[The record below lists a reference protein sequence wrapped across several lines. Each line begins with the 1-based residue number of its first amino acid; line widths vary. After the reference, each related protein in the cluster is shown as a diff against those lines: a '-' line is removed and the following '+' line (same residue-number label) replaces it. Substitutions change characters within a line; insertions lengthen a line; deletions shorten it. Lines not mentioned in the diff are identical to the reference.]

1 LREKQIRVLIVD
13 DGCLCRTLSERLR
26 QEGLQVQETEDAA
39 KALAFIQ
46 RGWPDVVLL
55 DTQIPNANGIEMLRR
70 FRGLDSDLPV
80 VMATPSPNFPEAV
93 EAVKAGACDYLAVP
107 FNNDEVIAAVRKA
120 WLGNPRQR
128 EFRRGEEESVQD
140 SSLPRL
146 MGPGEKVRQVG
157 AEVSRVAPTNFSVVI
172 SGETGVGKE
181 LVAQAIH
188 AQSRRAANRFLSVD
202 CGAIPDSLIEN
213 ELFGH
218 ERGAFTSADRVGIG
232 KFEAASGGTLFL
244 DEISNLPLG
253 MQSKLLRVLQEKQIY
268 RIGSNAG
275 TKVNVRMIAATNQ
288 DLASLVL
295 AKSFRGDLFHR
306 LSEYLIRVPPLRER
320 REDTLF
326 LAERFLR
333 TTNRELGKDVEGFS
347 DSVIQLLVTYDWP
360 GNVRELRNV
369 IRGAVLLA
377 EGVIG
382 PGELRLR
389 TDASRIPPSS
399 TDSYGEG
406 PLSLKEIVLHS
417 TVQIERSILAQAL
430 RRAGGNKAQA
440 ARMLGIDYKTIHTK
454 MRQYGIQKEAIHHD
468 TAKEQKCQSG

>member
-1 LREKQIRVLIVD
+1 MKESPIRVLIVD
-13 DGCLCRTLSERLR
+13 DGCLGRALSERLR
-26 QEGLQVQETEDAA
+26 QEGLQVQETQDAA
-39 KALAFIQ
+39 QPLDFI
-46 RGWPDVVLL
+46 RREWPDVVLL
-55 DTQIPNANGIEMLRR
+55 EAGTGHFEGIEILRR
-70 FRGLDSDLPV
+70 IRELDRDLPV

-140 SSLPRL
+140 SSLPQL

-157 AEVSRVAPTNFSVVI
+157 AEVARVASTNFSVVI

-188 AQSRRAANRFLSVD
+188 AQSRRAANLFLSVD

-232 KFEAASGGTLFL
+232 KFEAASGGTLFF

-320 REDTLF
+320 REDIMF

-333 TTNRELGKDVEGFS
+333 ATNRELGKDVEGFS
-347 DSVIQLLVTYDWP
+347 DSVIQLLLTYDWP

-377 EGVIG
+377 EKVIG

-389 TDASRIPPSS
+389 TDASRMPPSS
-399 TDSYGEG
+399 TDSHSEG
-406 PLSLKEIVLHS
+406 QLSLKEIVLHS

-430 RRAGGNKAQA
+430 RRAGGNKAKA

-454 MRQYGIQKEAIHHD
+454 MRQYGIQKEVIHHD